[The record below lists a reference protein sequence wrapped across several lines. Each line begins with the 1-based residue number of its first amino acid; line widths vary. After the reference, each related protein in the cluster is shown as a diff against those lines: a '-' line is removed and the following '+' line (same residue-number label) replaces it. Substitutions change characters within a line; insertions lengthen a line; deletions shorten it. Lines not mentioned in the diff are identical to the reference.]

1 VQRDVADLLDG
12 KILVGHALR
21 NDLNVLLL
29 THPKRDMRDTSRH
42 PKYRVESRGKP
53 PALRKLAKA
62 ELGMVIQTGEH
73 SSLED
78 ARAAMTLFKKDK
90 VGFEAENRKTFGHA
104 RRVKGGR
111 KEEVEEEEEEE
122 DDLVESDGD
131 LDLIDGEEDDEFADE
146 LPVTERVGAG
156 GGGGTK
162 KKKKKKRTKR
172 K

>member
-1 VQRDVADLLDG
+1 
-12 KILVGHALR
+12 
-21 NDLNVLLL
+21 
-29 THPKRDMRDTSRH
+29 
-42 PKYRVESRGKP
+42 
-53 PALRKLAKA
+53 
-62 ELGMVIQTGEH
+62 
-73 SSLED
+73 
-78 ARAAMTLFKKDK
+78 
-90 VGFEAENRKTFGHA
+90 
-104 RRVKGGR
+104 VKGGR